1 MLTTRPPLTTPRRL
15 AALVA
20 AGLALAAALAVP
32 APARAGALERELLN
46 QAPDIL
52 NYLRTKGYEKVGVLK
67 FRVGKDGQVTDN
79 AGPLNLNFASRL
91 ETALLLKY
99 DMKEDSRLTLIH
111 DASATAAKLKGANHL
126 TTEGRQRLLAGKYRA
141 LWGKQAEV
149 SADAFLTGRIDFSE
163 DLRTLTVAVC
173 AFGRD
178 CQVQKVVVFHAASG
192 VNTLFEVGESF
203 NLRSFLTKKG
213 TFEEVQLDDAAAG
226 EAKKEDKG
234 KADQPP
240 LDSKLVGLEIHYVDR
255 ATGNDLVVP
264 PQGAPGQLLLAEP
277 TEGQDVYFVL
287 KRNDPDPKA
296 RYGVVLMVNG
306 VNTLFEERLPPQLCT
321 KWILEPGSPPITVR
335 GFQTSNN
342 KASPFVIRSPAES
355 KANEVRYGADVGTL
369 SYSIFREQP
378 AAPKKESLD
387 DDPKT
392 QEAAVVNP
400 PAPPADL
407 PKDGGP
413 AKLPDSAAP
422 LKSQATNA
430 DKLLGLIERSGFEV
444 ESGVEHVSFTNP
456 VLVSTATIRY
466 YKPQR

>member
-1 MLTTRPPLTTPRRL
+1 MFTKPTVTISRRL
-15 AALVA
+15 TGLVA
-20 AGLALAAALAVP
+20 AALALAAALAVP
-32 APARAGALERELLN
+32 PAARAGALERELLN

-52 NYLRTKGYEKVGVLK
+52 NYLREHRFHNVGVLK
-67 FRVGKDGQVTDN
+67 FRVGKEGQVTDN

-99 DMKEDSRLTLIH
+99 DMQQDRDLTLLH

-126 TTEGRQRLLAGKYRA
+126 TTDGRQVLFQSKYGA
-141 LWGKQAEV
+141 LWGNQAQV
-149 SADAFLTGRIDFSE
+149 GADAFLTGRIDFSE

-173 AFGRD
+173 AFGKD

-213 TFEEVQLDDAAAG
+213 TFEEVQLDEAAPAEAQKQDA
-226 EAKKEDKG
+226 G
-234 KADQPP
+234 KADLPA

-255 ATGNDLVVP
+255 ASGNDRVVP
-264 PQGAPGQLLLAEP
+264 PQSTNGQLLIPEP
-277 TEGQDVYFVL
+277 NEGQDVYCVL

-321 KWILEPGSPPITVR
+321 KWIMEPGSPPIPVK
-335 GFQTSNN
+335 GFQTSNR
-342 KASPFVIRSPAES
+342 KASPFVIRSAAES
-355 KANEVRYGADVGTL
+355 KANEVNYGADVGTL

-378 AAPKKESLD
+378 KVAKKESLD

-407 PKDGGP
+407 PQDGGP
-413 AKLPDSAAP
+413 VKLPESAAP
-422 LKSQATNA
+422 LKSQVTNA

-444 ESGVEHVSFTNP
+444 DSGVRHVSFTNP
-456 VLVSTATIRY
+456 VLVSTVTIRY